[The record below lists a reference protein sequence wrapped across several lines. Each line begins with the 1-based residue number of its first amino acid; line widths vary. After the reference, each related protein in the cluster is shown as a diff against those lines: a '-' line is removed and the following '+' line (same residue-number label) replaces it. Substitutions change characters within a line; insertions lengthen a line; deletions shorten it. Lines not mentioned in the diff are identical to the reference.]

1 METASGTAHSAS
13 VGAPAHTMRIPPA
26 YQVAAPFGVD
36 IGGVNPQ
43 FFPIRKEAQ
52 FDSWLTAGG
61 TSRATPSFYTGMGC
75 RWLPLLRDLH
85 GTVILLPL
93 LPCSVKSQRR
103 RGLGETQGENV
114 GDIARIEVDLGIGRI
129 VALYHRSSS
138 VYQIH

>member
-1 METASGTAHSAS
+1 METASGPAHSAS

-61 TSRATPSFYTGMGC
+61 TSQG
-75 RWLPLLRDLH
+75 D
-85 GTVILLPL
+85 TVILHWHGLPL
-93 LPCSVKSQRR
+93 AAVASGFTRHSNLAAVAAMFCQITASPWARR
-103 RGLGETQGENV
+103 DARRERG
-114 GDIARIEVDLGIGRI
+114 R
-129 VALYHRSSS
+129 HRADRS
-138 VYQIH
+138 